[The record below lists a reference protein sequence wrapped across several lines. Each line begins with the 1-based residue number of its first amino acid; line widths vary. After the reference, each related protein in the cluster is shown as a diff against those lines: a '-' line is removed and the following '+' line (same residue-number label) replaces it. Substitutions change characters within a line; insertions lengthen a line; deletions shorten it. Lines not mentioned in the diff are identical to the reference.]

1 MAALIVLVVAS
12 LQTWGAHYS
21 YTFSGNEFN
30 VSGQKVS
37 LGSISWTLT
46 TDGGYFGGTSE
57 KGFQIGSS
65 KKPAR
70 SLSLVSTGLTGNVT
84 SIKVTTCGARNIN
97 ATLSVSVGSETF
109 GTPAALK
116 STPEELSFAGNAT
129 GEVTLSYRQTSS
141 KALYISRIDIT
152 TGDTPAPKPEAVP
165 TVTSIAD
172 FLALP
177 SGREARLCLSVESD
191 ARVTFVY
198 GQDAYIR
205 DVTGALCLHGFAG
218 QGTMVYNQHL
228 AGCITGLRSSVGNMP
243 VMAATEHTSMLR
255 LLIAD
260 PVEEPNVQPV
270 NITAAQLSQHYADW
284 VTLSNLTMADAS
296 TGQDGTGTVRMADTF
311 HQKGYQAPAA
321 GDKVNAS
328 GIVTSSPADGDILSL
343 AANTAKARAYNPTID
358 FTHVYPFMTP
368 AVTNGIGAVGA
379 HSAADVAV
387 FDLSGRRVTT
397 GTARLSKGIYI
408 IGGHKTVIK

>member
-1 MAALIVLVVAS
+1 
-12 LQTWGAHYS
+12 
-21 YTFSGNEFN
+21 
-30 VSGQKVS
+30 
-37 LGSISWTLT
+37 
-46 TDGGYFGGTSE
+46 
-57 KGFQIGSS
+57 
-65 KKPAR
+65 
-70 SLSLVSTGLTGNVT
+70 
-84 SIKVTTCGARNIN
+84 
-97 ATLSVSVGSETF
+97 
-109 GTPAALK
+109 
-116 STPEELSFAGNAT
+116 
-129 GEVTLSYRQTSS
+129 
-141 KALYISRIDIT
+141 
-152 TGDTPAPKPEAVP
+152 
-165 TVTSIAD
+165 
-172 FLALP
+172 
-177 SGREARLCLSVESD
+177 
-191 ARVTFVY
+191 
-198 GQDAYIR
+198 
-205 DVTGALCLHGFAG
+205 
-218 QGTMVYNQHL
+218 
-228 AGCITGLRSSVGNMP
+228 MP
-243 VMAATEHTSMLR
+243 VMEATEHTSMLR

-311 HQKGYQAPAA
+311 HQNGYQAPTA

-387 FDLSGRRVTT
+387 FDLSGRRVAT

-408 IGGHKTVIK
+408 IEGRKTVIK